1 MMDFDLKLGFGFNID
16 EITWVV
22 LQMRIY
28 MVDFLTVSIILI
40 W

>member
-1 MMDFDLKLGFGFNID
+1 MDFDLKLGFGFNID